1 MAEPQIPLP
10 ARAPMRSPLGRAIG
24 LGSAKEG
31 VEHWWR
37 QRVTALALVPLT
49 LWFVIAVIGLVGAD
63 HAMFVAWVRN
73 PMAAVFLV
81 LLLVATFY
89 HTALGLQVVIED
101 YIRGEAMRLAAL
113 LVMRLLCVVFAVRG
127 ILAVAKLALGA

>member
-1 MAEPQIPLP
+1 MAAPPL
-10 ARAPMRSPLGRAIG
+10 RSPVGRALG

-37 QRVTALALVPLT
+37 QRLSAIALVPLC
-49 LWFVIAVIGLVGAD
+49 LWFVAEVIRLAGAERAAFAGWIRHPVPAVLMI
-63 HAMFVAWVRN
+63 
-73 PMAAVFLV
+73 

-101 YIRGEAMRLAAL
+101 YVHAEGVKFGAL
-113 LVMRLLCVVFAVRG
+113 IVMRLFCFALAAFGVFAV
-127 ILAVAKLALGA
+127 LQLALGA

>member
-1 MAEPQIPLP
+1 MAMT
-10 ARAPMRSPLGRAIG
+10 PMRSPLGRAIG

-31 VEHWWR
+31 VAHWWA
-37 QRVTALALVPLT
+37 QRVTALALVPLI

-63 HAMFVAWVRN
+63 HGAFVAWARS
-73 PMAAVFLV
+73 PMPAVLLI

-101 YIRGEAMRLAAL
+101 YVHGEAMRLGSL
-113 LVMRLLCVVFAVRG
+113 IVIRLLCIVFAVRG
-127 ILAVAKLALGA
+127 ILAVLQMALRA

>member
-1 MAEPQIPLP
+1 MTPM
-10 ARAPMRSPLGRAIG
+10 RSPMRSPLGRAIG

-31 VEHWWR
+31 VAHWWA

-49 LWFVIAVIGLVGAD
+49 LWLVIAVIGLVGAD
-63 HAMFVAWVRN
+63 HAAFVAWVRS
-73 PMAAVFLV
+73 PMPAVLLI

-101 YIRGEAMRLAAL
+101 YVHGEAMRLGSMI
-113 LVMRLLCVVFAVRG
+113 VMRLLCIVFAVRG
-127 ILAVAKLALGA
+127 ILAVLQMALRA

>member
-1 MAEPQIPLP
+1 MTDPQLRS
-10 ARAPMRSPLGRAIG
+10 AAHAPMRSPLGRAIG

-31 VEHWWR
+31 VAHWWA

-63 HAMFVAWVRN
+63 HGVFVAWVRS
-73 PMAAVFLV
+73 PMPAILLI

-89 HTALGLQVVIED
+89 HAALGLQVVIED
-101 YIRGEAMRLAAL
+101 YIHGEVARLATL
-113 LVMRLLCVVFAVRG
+113 LMMRFLCIVFAVRG
-127 ILAVAKLALGA
+127 IFAVLKLALGA

>member
-1 MAEPQIPLP
+1 
-10 ARAPMRSPLGRAIG
+10 MRSPLGRAIG

-37 QRVTALALVPLT
+37 QRVTAVALVPLT

-63 HAMFVAWVRN
+63 HAVFVAWVRS
-73 PMAAVFLV
+73 PMPAILLV

-101 YIRGEAMRLAAL
+101 YIHREAMRLAAL
-113 LVMRLLCVVFAVRG
+113 LIMRFLCIVFAVRG
-127 ILAVAKLALGA
+127 IFAVAKLALGA

>member
-1 MAEPQIPLP
+1 MAAPPIRP
-10 ARAPMRSPLGRAIG
+10 PMRSPLGRAIG

-63 HAMFVAWVRN
+63 HAAFVAWVRN
-73 PMAAVFLV
+73 PMVALFLV

-89 HTALGLQVVIED
+89 HAALGLQVVIED
-101 YIRGEAMRLAAL
+101 YVHGEAMRLAAL
-113 LVMRLLCVVFAVRG
+113 LVMRLLCILFALRGVF
-127 ILAVAKLALGA
+127 AVAKLALGA